1 MTYFRLNSQNIT
13 EHSRARATAPH
24 HPHKAL
30 APPPRRAIPAFPPH
44 KDPPK
49 ATGDPCQIRHSG
61 PDFAARPRRQRI
73 SLPWKESL
81 ISARAGTMEPWV
93 AVCLRE
99 PRLRSP
105 GPRVEA
111 SDLPQENNITPSSC
125 LSIWGAKRIRN
136 HGRAWCC
143 VCPGELRRGPSSP
156 LRSIV
161 LSSSRVDG
169 SVIRVIPMSRT
180 GPGDAV
186 LSFRLNSV
194 LIPPHPRKRV
204 SQSLH
209 IVCFVLGLV
218 TQSPHCRLILIT
230 PLIL

>member
-1 MTYFRLNSQNIT
+1 MHRQGHNPATVILIQGRPLRRGSA
-13 EHSRARATAPH
+13 SRDDLFQAEFPEYYGTFARSGDGAAPS
-24 HPHKAL
+24 L
-30 APPPRRAIPAFPPH
+30 QQRISGSIPAFPPH

-73 SLPWKESL
+73 SLPWRESL
-81 ISARAGTMEPWV
+81 VSARAGTMEPWV
-93 AVCLRE
+93 AVCLPE

-111 SDLPQENNITPSSC
+111 SDLPQENNITPSPC

-143 VCPGELRRGPSSP
+143 VWPGELRRGPSSP

-161 LSSSRVDG
+161 LSSPRVDG

-180 GPGDAV
+180 GPAM
-186 LSFRLNSV
+186 LFC
-194 LIPPHPRKRV
+194 P
-204 SQSLH
+204 
-209 IVCFVLGLV
+209 FV
-218 TQSPHCRLILIT
+218 
-230 PLIL
+230 